1 MGPIVGPMN
10 HFVEIKLQL
19 ASMDHNLHVKGK
31 RGKVEKAILPVSFI
45 SDFISDSRYKDW
57 VLPTTKKTERQK
69 ENQRKK
75 RKLGGRTRWRWWR
88 GIENTASFRYAPPSL
103 SLIFFLSFFFSKP
116 QTLISLLP
124 LYYLCY
130 IHLCFMIST
139 PLSFNFFFF
148 IIFFM
153 CYIHFSVSG
162 YFKYGPIF
170 WNVIRYIGNN
180 APWRYDFIFQR
191 NFKAVV
197 ADTGLYRL
205 G

>member
-1 MGPIVGPMN
+1 
-10 HFVEIKLQL
+10 
-19 ASMDHNLHVKGK
+19 MDHNLHVKGK

-139 PLSFNFFFF
+139 PLSFNFFFLS
-148 IIFFM
+148 FFS
-153 CYIHFSVSG
+153 CATYISRYQDILNMG
-162 YFKYGPIF
+162 RYFGMSSDILAIMHLDDMISYSNAISKRWWLIP
-170 WNVIRYIGNN
+170 VCIG
-180 APWRYDFIFQR
+180 
-191 NFKAVV
+191 
-197 ADTGLYRL
+197 
-205 G
+205 

>member
-1 MGPIVGPMN
+1 
-10 HFVEIKLQL
+10 
-19 ASMDHNLHVKGK
+19 MDHNLHVKGK

-116 QTLISLLP
+116 QTQYLFSRCIICATYICASWFQHLFLSTFFFLSFFSCATYISRYQDILNMGRYFGMSSDILA
-124 LYYLCY
+124 
-130 IHLCFMIST
+130 IMHLDDMISYSNAISKRWWLI
-139 PLSFNFFFF
+139 PV
-148 IIFFM
+148 
-153 CYIHFSVSG
+153 C
-162 YFKYGPIF
+162 
-170 WNVIRYIGNN
+170 IG
-180 APWRYDFIFQR
+180 
-191 NFKAVV
+191 
-197 ADTGLYRL
+197 
-205 G
+205 